1 MSLLIPIKTAS
12 LANTASRKATD
23 RQRIKRLW
31 RDYIWPQKG
40 KLFVAF
46 LFMALLAIATTAYT
60 FVVGRIVDEAN
71 ALNQSIDAIA
81 NAKKYAYAILPIL
94 LGITALSGISNYIQR
109 ILSNSIALNAV
120 GKMQK
125 QMFNA
130 VHSRDYASF
139 STEPTGNLI
148 SKFTNDVTVI
158 SNALIRTM
166 SNLVAALLTVIL
178 TIAAMLLQNWQ
189 LSLVMTVFLLAFW
202 PVIIISQRMR
212 GNAKD
217 VQAHVGTITSELKES
232 FSGARMVKAYGLEHN
247 ESKRLGKSFD
257 ERIRL
262 FMRLVTNQARV
273 DPILEILGGLA
284 IAGVVIFGVYQVT
297 NNTATPGSI
306 AAVLTGLLILS
317 PKIRALGTLN
327 NVVQEGLASL
337 TRIFDVIDEQP
348 TIIEQP
354 NAIDLTQAEGH
365 VTLENAHFVYADG
378 TKALG
383 DVTLEAKPGE
393 TIALVGPSGG
403 GKSTIIN
410 LIPRLY
416 DVSAG
421 KVLIDGIDIKD
432 MTLSSLRGA
441 MALVS
446 QDVTLFND
454 TIAANIRFGDE
465 NASHDDIIK
474 AAKAADAHEF
484 ISLLPDDYDTI
495 LGEDGT
501 GLSGGQ
507 KQRLSIARAIL
518 RDAPILLLDE
528 ATSALDA
535 ESEAKVQAALE
546 RLSDGR
552 TTIVIAHRL
561 STVQKADRIYVL
573 DKGKIIE
580 TGTHK
585 SLSKKRGGIY
595 AKLRELQ
602 S

>member
-1 MSLLIPIKTAS
+1 MSLSIQIKTAS
-12 LANTASRKATD
+12 LANSIKQTD

-46 LFMALLAIATTAYT
+46 LFMALLAIATAAYT

-71 ALNQSIDAIA
+71 AIDGGLDAIT

-109 ILSNSIALNAV
+109 IFSNSIALNAV

-125 QMFNA
+125 QMFKSA
-130 VHSRDYASF
+130 HDRDYASF
-139 STEPTGNLI
+139 SIEPTGNLI
-148 SKFTNDVTVI
+148 SKFTSDVTVV

-178 TIAAMLLQNWQ
+178 TIAAMLYQNWQ

-202 PVIIISQRMR
+202 PIITISQKMR

-217 VQAHVGTITSELKES
+217 VQSYVGTITSELKES
-232 FSGARMVKAYGLEHN
+232 FTGARMIKAYGLEGN
-247 ESKRLGKSFD
+247 ENNRLGKCFD

-262 FMRLVTNQARV
+262 FMKLVTNQARV

-297 NNTATPGSI
+297 NNAATPGSI

-337 TRIFDVIDEQP
+337 TRIFGVIDERP
-348 TIIEQP
+348 SITELP
-354 NAIDLTQAEGH
+354 DAIALTQADGH
-365 VTLENAHFVYADG
+365 VTLKDTHFVYADG
-378 TKALG
+378 TEALSG
-383 DVTLEAKPGE
+383 VSLEAKPGE

-416 DVSAG
+416 DVNG
-421 KVLIDGIDIKD
+421 GQVMIDGIDVKH

-454 TIAANIRFGDE
+454 TIAANIGFGDKS
-465 NASHDDIIK
+465 ASRDNILE
-474 AAKAADAHEF
+474 AAKAADAHDF
-484 ISLLPDDYDTI
+484 ISRLPDGYDTI
-495 LGEDGT
+495 LGEDGG

-535 ESEAKVQAALE
+535 ESESKVQAALD
-546 RLSDGR
+546 RLSTGR

-573 DKGKIIE
+573 DKGQIVE

-585 SLSKKRGGIY
+585 TLSKKRGGIY
-595 AKLRELQ
+595 AKLKSLQ
-602 S
+602 A

>member
-1 MSLLIPIKTAS
+1 
-12 LANTASRKATD
+12 
-23 RQRIKRLW
+23 
-31 RDYIWPQKG
+31 
-40 KLFVAF
+40 
-46 LFMALLAIATTAYT
+46 
-60 FVVGRIVDEAN
+60 
-71 ALNQSIDAIA
+71 
-81 NAKKYAYAILPIL
+81 
-94 LGITALSGISNYIQR
+94 
-109 ILSNSIALNAV
+109 
-120 GKMQK
+120 MQK
-125 QMFNA
+125 QMFKSA
-130 VHSRDYASF
+130 HDRDYASF
-139 STEPTGNLI
+139 AREPTGNLI

-166 SNLVAALLTVIL
+166 SNLVAALLTVIF
-178 TIAAMLLQNWQ
+178 TIAAMLYQNWQ

-202 PVIIISQRMR
+202 PIIILSQLMR

-217 VQAHVGTITSELKES
+217 VQAHIGTITSELKES
-232 FSGARMVKAYGLEHN
+232 FSGARMVKAYGLEDN
-247 ESKRLGKSFD
+247 ENNRLGKSFN

-262 FMRLVTNQARV
+262 YMKLVTNQARV

-297 NNTATPGSI
+297 NNSATAGSI
-306 AAVLTGLLILS
+306 GAVLTGLLILS
-317 PKIRALGTLN
+317 PKLRALGTLN

-348 TIIEQP
+348 TIIELAD
-354 NAIDLTQAEGH
+354 AITLNEPDGH
-365 VTLENAHFVYADG
+365 VALDEARFVYADG
-378 TKALG
+378 TKALSG
-383 DVTLEAKPGE
+383 VSLEAKPGE

-421 KVLIDGIDIKD
+421 KVTIDGMDVKHL
-432 MTLSSLRGA
+432 TRSSLRGA

-454 TIAANIRFGDE
+454 TIAANIGFGDE
-465 NASHDDIIK
+465 LASRDDIIE
-474 AAKAADAHEF
+474 AAKAADAHDF
-484 ISLLPDDYDTI
+484 ISLLPDGYDTK
-495 LGEDGT
+495 LGEDGA

-518 RDAPILLLDE
+518 RNAPILLLDE

-535 ESEAKVQAALE
+535 ESESKVQAALD
-546 RLSDGR
+546 RLSNGR

-573 DKGKIIE
+573 DKGKIVE

-585 SLSKKRGGIY
+585 SLSKKRSGVY

>member
-1 MSLLIPIKTAS
+1 MAS
-12 LANTASRKATD
+12 SNLNTTD

-46 LFMALLAIATTAYT
+46 LFMALLAAATAAYT
-60 FVVGRIVDEAN
+60 FVVGHIVDEAN
-71 ALNQSIDAIA
+71 NLSKTVDAA
-81 NAKKYAYAILPIL
+81 TNAKTYAYAILPIL
-94 LGITALSGISNYIQR
+94 LGITALSGISNYVQR

-125 QMFNA
+125 QMFKSA
-130 VHSRDYASF
+130 HARDFASF
-139 STEPTGNLI
+139 ANEPTGNLI

-178 TIAAMLLQNWQ
+178 TIAAMLYQNWQ
-189 LSLVMTVFLLAFW
+189 LSLVMTIFLIAFW
-202 PVIIISQRMR
+202 PIIAISKRMR

-217 VQAHVGTITSELKES
+217 VQGHVGTITSELKES
-232 FSGARMVKAYGLEHN
+232 FTGARMIKAYGLESN
-247 ESKRLGKSFD
+247 ENKRLGKSFD

-262 FMRLVTNQARV
+262 FMKLVTEQARV

-297 NNTATPGSI
+297 NNTATAGSI
-306 AAVLTGLLILS
+306 GAVLTGLLILS
-317 PKIRALGTLN
+317 PKLRALGTLN
-327 NVVQEGLASL
+327 NVVQEGLAAV
-337 TRIFDVIDEQP
+337 TRIFDVIDETP
-348 TIIEQP
+348 TITEAP
-354 NAIDLTQAEGH
+354 NATELESPKAH
-365 VTLENAHFVYADG
+365 VTFEDVSFTYADG
-378 TKALG
+378 TAALR
-383 DVTLEAKPGE
+383 DISLEAKPGE
-393 TIALVGPSGG
+393 TVALVGPSGG

-410 LIPRLY
+410 LLPRLF
-416 DVSAG
+416 DVTSG
-421 KVLIDGIDIKD
+421 QLSIDGIDVKNISLD
-432 MTLSSLRGA
+432 SLRGS

-454 TIAANIRFGDE
+454 SIAANIKFGKAE
-465 NASHDDIIK
+465 ATRGDIEA
-474 AAKAADAHEF
+474 AAKAADAHDF
-484 ISLLPDDYDTI
+484 ITTLPDGYDTV
-495 LGEDGT
+495 LGEDGA

-535 ESEAKVQAALE
+535 ESESKVQSALDK
-546 RLSDGR
+546 LSKGR
-552 TTIVIAHRL
+552 TTLVIAHRL

-573 DKGKIIE
+573 DKGQIVE
-580 TGTHK
+580 TGTHE
-585 SLSKKRGGIY
+585 SLSKKHGGVY

>member
-1 MSLLIPIKTAS
+1 MSLSIQIKTAS
-12 LANTASRKATD
+12 LANSIKQTD

-46 LFMALLAIATTAYT
+46 LFMALLATATAAYT
-60 FVVGRIVDEAN
+60 FVVGKIVDEAN
-71 ALNQSIDAIA
+71 ALDGGLDAIT

-109 ILSNSIALNAV
+109 IFSNSIALNAV

-125 QMFNA
+125 QMFKSA
-130 VHSRDYASF
+130 HDRDYASF
-139 STEPTGNLI
+139 SREPTGNLI
-148 SKFTNDVTVI
+148 SKFTSDVTVV

-178 TIAAMLLQNWQ
+178 TIAAMLYQNWQ

-202 PVIIISQRMR
+202 PIITISQKMR

-217 VQAHVGTITSELKES
+217 VQSHVGTITSELKES
-232 FSGARMVKAYGLEHN
+232 FTGARMIKAYGLEGN
-247 ESKRLGKSFD
+247 ENNRLGKSFD

-262 FMRLVTNQARV
+262 FMKLVTNQARV

-297 NNTATPGSI
+297 NNAATPGSI

-337 TRIFDVIDEQP
+337 TRIFGVIDERP
-348 TIIEQP
+348 SITELP
-354 NAIDLTQAEGH
+354 DAIALTQADGH
-365 VTLENAHFVYADG
+365 VTLKDTHFVYADG
-378 TKALG
+378 TEALSG
-383 DVTLEAKPGE
+383 VSLEAKPGE

-416 DVSAG
+416 DVNG
-421 KVLIDGIDIKD
+421 GQVMIDGIDVKH

-454 TIAANIRFGDE
+454 TIAANIGFGDKS
-465 NASHDDIIK
+465 ASRDNILE
-474 AAKAADAHEF
+474 AAKAADAHDF
-484 ISLLPDDYDTI
+484 ISRLPDGYDTI
-495 LGEDGT
+495 LGEDGA

-535 ESEAKVQAALE
+535 ESESKVQAALD
-546 RLSDGR
+546 RLSTGR

-573 DKGKIIE
+573 DKGHIVE

-585 SLSKKRGGIY
+585 TLSKKRGGIY
-595 AKLRELQ
+595 AKLKSLQ
-602 S
+602 A

>member
-1 MSLLIPIKTAS
+1 VAS
-12 LANTASRKATD
+12 
-23 RQRIKRLW
+23 
-31 RDYIWPQKG
+31 
-40 KLFVAF
+40 
-46 LFMALLAIATTAYT
+46 LFMALLAAATAAYT
-60 FVVGRIVDEAN
+60 FVVGHIVDAASSLPQN
-71 ALNQSIDAIA
+71 TDAAA
-81 NAKKYAYAILPIL
+81 NAKTYAYAILPIL
-94 LGITALSGISNYIQR
+94 LGITALSGISNYVQR

-125 QMFNA
+125 QMFSSAHN
-130 VHSRDYASF
+130 RDYASF
-139 STEPTGNLI
+139 AREPTGNLI

-178 TIAAMLLQNWQ
+178 TIAAMLYQNWQ

-202 PVIIISQRMR
+202 PIIAISQRMR

-217 VQAHVGTITSELKES
+217 VQTHIGTITSELKES
-232 FSGARMVKAYGLEHN
+232 FSGARMVKAYGLEGN
-247 ESKRLGKSFD
+247 ENKRLGKSFD

-262 FMRLVTNQARV
+262 FMKLVTEQSRV

-297 NNTATPGSI
+297 NNTATAGSI
-306 AAVLTGLLILS
+306 GAVLTGLLILS
-317 PKIRALGTLN
+317 PKLRALGTLN
-327 NVVQEGLASL
+327 NVVQEGLSAL
-337 TRIFDVIDEQP
+337 TRIFDVIDETP
-348 TIIEQP
+348 TITERPGSLTLAQP
-354 NAIDLTQAEGH
+354 DGH
-365 VTLENAHFVYADG
+365 VALKKARFIYADG
-378 TKALG
+378 TEALSG
-383 DVTLEAKPGE
+383 VTLEAKPGE

-416 DVSAG
+416 DATSGEVT
-421 KVLIDGIDIKD
+421 IDGVNVKD
-432 MTLSSLRGA
+432 MTLHSLRSA

-454 TIAANIRFGDE
+454 TIVANIGFGDE
-465 NASHDDIIK
+465 TASKDDIIE
-474 AAKAADAHEF
+474 AAKAADAHGF
-484 ISLLPDDYDTI
+484 ISQLPNGYNTI
-495 LGEDGT
+495 LGEDGA

-535 ESEAKVQAALE
+535 QSESKVQAALD
-546 RLSDGR
+546 RLSNGR

-573 DKGKIIE
+573 DSGKVVE

-595 AKLRELQ
+595 AKLRDLQ

>member
-1 MSLLIPIKTAS
+1 MA
-12 LANTASRKATD
+12 
-23 RQRIKRLW
+23 
-31 RDYIWPQKG
+31 
-40 KLFVAF
+40 FV
-46 LFMALLAIATTAYT
+46 FMALLAAATAAYT
-60 FVVGRIVDEAN
+60 FVVGHIVDEAN
-71 ALNQSIDAIA
+71 GLSKNVDAVS
-81 NAKKYAYAILPIL
+81 NAKKYAFAIMPIL
-94 LGITALSGISNYIQR
+94 LGITALSGTSNYIQR

-125 QMFNA
+125 QMFKA
-130 VHSRDYASF
+130 AHDRDYASF

-178 TIAAMLLQNWQ
+178 TIAAMLYQNWQ

-202 PVIIISQRMR
+202 PIIAISQRMR

-217 VQAHVGTITSELKES
+217 VQAHVGIITSELKES
-232 FSGARMVKAYGLEHN
+232 LTGARMVKAYGLEDN
-247 ESKRLGKSFD
+247 ENIRLGKSFD
-257 ERIRL
+257 KRIHL
-262 FMRLVTNQARV
+262 FMKLVTNQARV

-297 NNTATPGSI
+297 NNIATPGSI
-306 AAVLTGLLILS
+306 GAVLTGLLILS
-317 PKIRALGTLN
+317 PKLRALGTLN
-327 NVVQEGLASL
+327 NVIQEGLASL

-348 TIIEQP
+348 TIVEQP
-354 NAIDLTQAEGH
+354 DAIELTDPIGAISLKN
-365 VTLENAHFVYADG
+365 TSFTYSDG
-378 TKALG
+378 TEALS
-383 DVTLEAKPGE
+383 DVILEAKPGE

-416 DVSAG
+416 DASSGQVS
-421 KVLIDGIDIKD
+421 IDGIDIKN

-454 TIAANIRFGDE
+454 TIAANIGFG
-465 NASHDDIIK
+465 NALASQGDIID
-474 AAKAADAHEF
+474 AAKAADAHDF
-484 ISLLPDDYDTI
+484 ISALPDGYETV
-495 LGEDGT
+495 LGEDGA

-535 ESEAKVQAALE
+535 ESESKVQAALE
-546 RLSDGR
+546 RLAKGR

-573 DKGKIIE
+573 DKGKIVE

-585 SLSKKRGGIY
+585 SLSKKRGGVY
-595 AKLRELQ
+595 AKLKDLQ

>member
-1 MSLLIPIKTAS
+1 MSLSIQIKTAS
-12 LANTASRKATD
+12 LANSIKQTD

-46 LFMALLAIATTAYT
+46 LFMALLATATAAYT
-60 FVVGRIVDEAN
+60 FVVGKIVDEAN
-71 ALNQSIDAIA
+71 ALDGGLDAIT

-125 QMFNA
+125 QMFKSA
-130 VHSRDYASF
+130 HDRDYANF
-139 STEPTGNLI
+139 SREPTGNLI
-148 SKFTNDVTVI
+148 SKFTSDVTVV

-178 TIAAMLLQNWQ
+178 TIAAMLYQNWQ
-189 LSLVMTVFLLAFW
+189 LSLVMTIFLLAFW
-202 PVIIISQRMR
+202 PIIIISQKMR
-212 GNAKD
+212 GDAKD
-217 VQAHVGTITSELKES
+217 VQSHVGTITSELKES
-232 FSGARMVKAYGLEHN
+232 FTGARMIKAYALEGN
-247 ESKRLGKSFD
+247 ENKRLGKSFD

-262 FMRLVTNQARV
+262 FMKLVTNQARV

-337 TRIFDVIDEQP
+337 TRIFGVIDEQP
-348 TIIEQP
+348 TITELP
-354 NAIDLTQAEGH
+354 DAITLTQADGH
-365 VTLENAHFVYADG
+365 VALKDTQFIYADG
-378 TKALG
+378 TKALSG
-383 DVTLEAKPGE
+383 VSLEGKPGE

-416 DVSAG
+416 DVSG
-421 KVLIDGIDIKD
+421 GQVTIDGIDVKH
-432 MTLSSLRGA
+432 MTLNSLRGA

-454 TIAANIRFGDE
+454 TIAANIGFGDE
-465 NASHDDIIK
+465 LASRSDIIK
-474 AAKAADAHEF
+474 AAKAADAHNF
-484 ISLLPDDYDTI
+484 ISQLPDSYDTI
-495 LGEDGT
+495 LGEDGA

-535 ESEAKVQAALE
+535 ESESKVQAALD
-546 RLSDGR
+546 RLSHGR

-573 DKGKIIE
+573 DKGKIAE

-585 SLSKKRGGIY
+585 TLSKKRGGIY
-595 AKLRELQ
+595 AKLRDLQ

>member
-1 MSLLIPIKTAS
+1 MSLSIQIKTAS
-12 LANTASRKATD
+12 LANSIKQTD

-31 RDYIWPQKG
+31 RDYIWPQKS

-46 LFMALLAIATTAYT
+46 LFMVLLAAATAAYT
-60 FVVGRIVDEAN
+60 FVVGHIVDEAN
-71 ALNQSIDAIA
+71 DLPKGAEAAA

-94 LGITALSGISNYIQR
+94 LGIPALSGISNYVQR

-125 QMFNA
+125 QMFKSA
-130 VHSRDYASF
+130 HDRDYASF
-139 STEPTGNLI
+139 SIEPTGNLI

-178 TIAAMLLQNWQ
+178 TVAAMLYQNWQ

-202 PVIIISQRMR
+202 PIIILSQRMR

-217 VQAHVGTITSELKES
+217 VQSHVGTITSELKES
-232 FSGARMVKAYGLEHN
+232 FTGARMVKAYGLESN
-247 ESKRLGKSFD
+247 ENNRLEKSFD

-262 FMRLVTNQARV
+262 FMKLVTNQARV

-297 NNTATPGSI
+297 SNAATAGSI
-306 AAVLTGLLILS
+306 GAVITGIFILS
-317 PKIRALGTLN
+317 PKLRALGTLN
-327 NVVQEGLASL
+327 NVIQEGLAAL

-348 TIIEQP
+348 TIIELPNSTVLTQP
-354 NAIDLTQAEGH
+354 NGH
-365 VTLENAHFVYADG
+365 VALKDTRFVYADG
-378 TKALG
+378 TEALG
-383 DVTLEAKPGE
+383 GVTLEAKPGE

-421 KVLIDGIDIKD
+421 KVLIDDMDVKH

-454 TIAANIRFGDE
+454 TISANIGFGDE
-465 NASHDDIIK
+465 LASKDDIIE
-474 AAKAADAHEF
+474 AAKAADAHDF
-484 ISLLPDDYDTI
+484 ISLLPDAYDTV
-495 LGEDGT
+495 LGEDGA

-535 ESEAKVQAALE
+535 ESESKVQAALD
-546 RLSDGR
+546 RLSTGR

-573 DKGKIIE
+573 DKGQIVE

-585 SLSKKRGGIY
+585 TLSKKRGGIY
-595 AKLRELQ
+595 AKLKSLQ
-602 S
+602 A